1 MKIVKYDAEYNKVI
15 ALVTNNEI
23 QIRVFGTAKVN
34 PKFEKL
40 ISEHEN
46 VLKDIAKQEQVILN
60 QNEITNWQV
69 WVLNNYKVGSWSKSP
84 YSNSFYNA
92 KNITWGYKPEGSL
105 RISDHWNFESLGEK
119 HCVTEDP
126 SFTQGWAICKYSK
139 GVYKVIK
146 KFKEEKVKF

>member
-60 QNEITNWQV
+60 QEFQTTGI
-69 WVLNNYKVGSWSKSP
+69 LKV
-84 YSNSFYNA
+84 
-92 KNITWGYKPEGSL
+92 
-105 RISDHWNFESLGEK
+105 
-119 HCVTEDP
+119 
-126 SFTQGWAICKYSK
+126 
-139 GVYKVIK
+139 
-146 KFKEEKVKF
+146 